1 MPNERTLPTRA
12 PTDRPTFTLLVE
24 GEAVSKELHVVSIV
38 VIIMVNRVSS
48 AKMILLDGDPSTE
61 NFRVS
66 GMDQFIPGKAVEIKA
81 GYHSQEESIFKGVIV
96 SHGVKTRQGKPSF
109 LVLECR
115 HEALKLTLNPRSAYY
130 SEAKDSDVFEEILS
144 NHSIPRDVEST
155 EVTHKELVQYDCKD
169 WDFLVSRAEANG
181 LLVFTNTDGIAVKKP
196 DFSSEP
202 VISLLYGAT
211 MLEFEAQ
218 ADARDQIPGV
228 SCKAWDMT
236 NQQMVSSEGE
246 SPQIAEQGN
255 FDSDDLASAAGRSDL
270 VLQHTGWLPEEELK
284 SWADGRL
291 LKSRMAKIR
300 GRVKFSGFARVNPG
314 AFIELRGVGDR
325 FNGRAFVTGVRHELG
340 SGTWTT
346 DAQFGL
352 PADFFIERPD
362 VQSRPAGG
370 LLPAVNGLQ
379 LGVVTRLQD
388 DPGGEHRIQVRM
400 PVVDPQAEGVWA
412 RVASLDAGQ
421 DRGAFFRPEIGDEVV
436 LGFLNDDPRDPV
448 VLGMLNSSAKPAPL
462 TATDENHEKG
472 FITRSGMK
480 LLFDDEK
487 VSVGVQTPGG
497 QSITLSDEE
506 GTIVLKDQH
515 GNSITMNSEGM
526 TIESAGKLEIKAGS
540 DLNLEGTN
548 TGFKASSQFKA
559 EGSSGAELT
568 SGGTVVV
575 KGSVVQIN

>member
-1 MPNERTLPTRA
+1 
-12 PTDRPTFTLLVE
+12 
-24 GEAVSKELHVVSIV
+24 
-38 VIIMVNRVSS
+38 
-48 AKMILLDGDPSTE
+48 
-61 NFRVS
+61 
-66 GMDQFIPGKAVEIKA
+66 
-81 GYHSQEESIFKGVIV
+81 
-96 SHGVKTRQGKPSF
+96 
-109 LVLECR
+109 
-115 HEALKLTLNPRSAYY
+115 
-130 SEAKDSDVFEEILS
+130 
-144 NHSIPRDVEST
+144 
-155 EVTHKELVQYDCKD
+155 
-169 WDFLVSRAEANG
+169 
-181 LLVFTNTDGIAVKKP
+181 
-196 DFSSEP
+196 
-202 VISLLYGAT
+202 
-211 MLEFEAQ
+211 
-218 ADARDQIPGV
+218 
-228 SCKAWDMT
+228 
-236 NQQMVSSEGE
+236 
-246 SPQIAEQGN
+246 
-255 FDSDDLASAAGRSDL
+255 
-270 VLQHTGWLPEEELK
+270 
-284 SWADGRL
+284 
-291 LKSRMAKIR
+291 
-300 GRVKFSGFARVNPG
+300 
-314 AFIELRGVGDR
+314 
-325 FNGRAFVTGVRHELG
+325 
-340 SGTWTT
+340 
-346 DAQFGL
+346 
-352 PADFFIERPD
+352 
-362 VQSRPAGG
+362 
-370 LLPAVNGLQ
+370 
-379 LGVVTRLQD
+379 LQD

-506 GTIVLKDQH
+506 GTIILKDQH